1 MMDYPDK
8 LHKIESSERDNG
20 KVQKLPASLKVMKM
34 GSLGVFLVV
43 LSKEGGEDIKSPTP
57 KINWINPSEKIE
69 RGCWKFCEIE
79 MTEF

>member
-20 KVQKLPASLKVMKM
+20 KVQKLQPHL
-34 GSLGVFLVV
+34 GSLVV

>member
-1 MMDYPDK
+1 
-8 LHKIESSERDNG
+8 
-20 KVQKLPASLKVMKM
+20 MKM
-34 GSLGVFLVV
+34 GSLVV